1 MPLLQLNIR
10 GKLLLLFFALALVPM
25 AAVGVIAYFNS
36 VGSVEKVVEQRN
48 LATVREVADNV
59 QRQFEL
65 RPSEIALLAR
75 NQEIQDFYALYASAG
90 NATLERM
97 EPQLLAFFQ
106 HFFTGP
112 RQIFV
117 RARYLD
123 PTGQLLLTYARTSGI
138 DLNQEPYAL
147 SNVDTAFTG
156 VDTQA
161 LPQHGD
167 LFYLNE
173 YDQTYGPILRAGR
186 WIISRENGHRLG
198 LLLVDLEINGLL
210 QDAAI
215 PRTFSNNEQLFIVE
229 LDHQRLI
236 SHPSPSWIGQSLT
249 TAFPGLTQ
257 VYPAA
262 ATPTQG
268 VAHYTDEGEKW
279 LVSYAHLA
287 DLNWSVATLSRLSV
301 FTGPVQ
307 QTALFNLG
315 IALAAALLA
324 LILVPLVIGRI
335 SGSIYRVAAGA
346 QAVAAGDLNQEIAV
360 KARDETHT
368 LATSFNHM
376 ARSLRSTLGELRQ
389 LNQDLEQRVQDRTAE
404 LQTANQRLER
414 ERSMERV
421 RSEIAA
427 MKSSED
433 LPDLVVEILNE
444 LETVGVDFEACNIN
458 IVDRA
463 AAVRRQYAY
472 AMNPSELLIQSEQ
485 PLADVSQAFLSIW
498 QGGKTVVRHGDELFS
513 ITDSRHKVGLTT
525 NPTAVLDAPFTYGTL
540 SFSTLNPNGFSDD
553 EIALVEEFAR
563 VLELGY
569 ARFLDFQALEES
581 NRQIQEANRLKSD
594 FLARM
599 SHDLRTPMNAIVG
612 YTRIMQ
618 RKAKDALDERQY
630 GNLANIRVSA
640 DHLLSL
646 INDILDLSKIEAG
659 RLDIQPEDVDVQR
672 LIGQCTTAVA
682 PLVKPGVELVH
693 QLDGGNTLHTDA
705 DRLRRV
711 VMNLLGNAVKFTEQ
725 GNITVSLTA
734 LDTGVKLEVADT
746 GIGIPPE
753 DLPYIFDEFRQVN
766 DKGGKT
772 QEGSGLGLAIA
783 KKSVELL
790 GGTISAESEVGKG
803 TKFALQIDN
812 YNG

>member
-10 GKLLLLFFALALVPM
+10 GKL
-25 AAVGVIAYFNS
+25 
-36 VGSVEKVVEQRN
+36 
-48 LATVREVADNV
+48 
-59 QRQFEL
+59 
-65 RPSEIALLAR
+65 LLAR
-75 NQEIQDFYALYASAG
+75 NQEIQDFYALYA
-90 NATLERM
+90 
-97 EPQLLAFFQ
+97 
-106 HFFTGP
+106 
-112 RQIFV
+112 
-117 RARYLD
+117 
-123 PTGQLLLTYARTSGI
+123 RTSGT
-138 DLNQEPYAL
+138 DLNQELYAL
-147 SNVDTAFTG
+147 SSVDTVFTG
-156 VDTQA
+156 VDPHA

-173 YDQTYGPILRAGR
+173 YDLTYGPILRAGR
-186 WIISRENGHRLG
+186 WITSREDGRRLG
-198 LLLVDLEINGLL
+198 LLLIDIEVNGLL
-210 QDAAI
+210 QNAAI

-236 SHPSPSWIGQSLT
+236 SHPSPSWIGQTLT

-262 ATPTQG
+262 TTQTQG
-268 VAHYTDEGEKW
+268 FAHYTDEGEKW
-279 LVSYAHLA
+279 LVSYAHIANLK
-287 DLNWSVATLSRLSV
+287 WSVATLSRLSV
-301 FTGPVQ
+301 FTGTVQ
-307 QTALFNLG
+307 QTALFNLA

-335 SGSIYRVAAGA
+335 SRSIHQVTAGA
-346 QAVAAGDLNQEIAV
+346 QAIAAGDLNQEIAIDS
-360 KARDETHT
+360 RDETRT
-368 LATSFNHM
+368 LAESFNHM
-376 ARSLRSTLGELRQ
+376 ARSLRTTLGELRQ
-389 LNQDLEQRVQDRTAE
+389 LNEGLEQRVQERTAE
-404 LQTANQRLER
+404 LETANQRLER

-433 LPDLVVEILNE
+433 LSDLVVGILNQ
-444 LETVGVDFEACNIN
+444 LDTVGADFEGCNIN
-458 IVDRA
+458 IIDEA
-463 AAVRRQYAY
+463 AAVRRQYVY
-472 AMNPSELLIQSEQ
+472 IMNPSELFIQTEQ
-485 PLADVSQAFLSIW
+485 PLAEVSQTFLSIW
-498 QGGKTVVRHGDELFS
+498 QGGKTVVRQGDELLPLR
-513 ITDSRHKVGLTT
+513 DSRDEVGLSQHF
-525 NPTAVLDAPFTYGTL
+525 TAVVDAPFTYGTL
-540 SFSTLNPNGFSDD
+540 SFSTTNPTGFTED
-553 EIALVEEFAR
+553 EVALVEEFAR

-569 ARFLDFQALEES
+569 ARFVDFQALEES

-612 YTRIMQ
+612 YTRILQ
-618 RKAKDALDERQY
+618 RKAKDVLDQRQY
-630 GNLANIRVSA
+630 GNLTNIRTSA

-693 QLDGGNTLHTDA
+693 QLDGVNTLHTDA

-725 GNITVSLTA
+725 GTITISLKA
-734 LDTGVKLEVADT
+734 LDAGIELEVADT

-766 DKGGKT
+766 DKGGKM

-803 TKFALQIDN
+803 TKFAMQIDN